1 MNIKN
6 NQRIRSIKQF
16 KKDIEKPLNEKTL
29 LCIEIISDIDI
40 SKYNQLEYRSIVN
53 EIYNEVFKDQEKYLN
68 SQNIGS
74 STFNFE

>member
-29 LCIEIISDIDI
+29 LCIQIISDIDI

-53 EIYNEVFKDQEKYLN
+53 EIYNQVFKDQEKYLN

>member
-29 LCIEIISDIDI
+29 LCIQIISDIDI

-53 EIYNEVFKDQEKYLN
+53 EIYNQVFNK
-68 SQNIGS
+68 G
-74 STFNFE
+74 

>member
-16 KKDIEKPLNEKTL
+16 KRDIEKPLNEKTL

>member
-16 KKDIEKPLNEKTL
+16 KRDIEKPLNEKTL
-29 LCIEIISDIDI
+29 LCIQIISDIDI

-53 EIYNEVFKDQEKYLN
+53 EIYNQVFKDQEKYLN

-74 STFNFE
+74 STFNF

>member
-16 KKDIEKPLNEKTL
+16 KKDIEKPLKEKTL

-40 SKYNQLEYRSIVN
+40 SKYNQLQYRSIVN
-53 EIYNEVFKDQEKYLN
+53 EIYNQVFNK
-68 SQNIGS
+68 G
-74 STFNFE
+74 

>member
-40 SKYNQLEYRSIVN
+40 SKYNQLQYRSIVN
-53 EIYNEVFKDQEKYLN
+53 EIYNQVFNK
-68 SQNIGS
+68 G
-74 STFNFE
+74 

>member
-29 LCIEIISDIDI
+29 LCIQIISDIDI

>member
-16 KKDIEKPLNEKTL
+16 KKDIEKPLFDK
-29 LCIEIISDIDI
+29 IELTINLITEIDI

-53 EIYNEVFKDQEKYLN
+53 EIYNQVFKDQEKYLN

-74 STFNFE
+74 STFNF

>member
-16 KKDIEKPLNEKTL
+16 KRDIEKPLNEKTL

-40 SKYNQLEYRSIVN
+40 SKYNQKEYVLIIKMIYK
-53 EIYNEVFKDQEKYLN
+53 EI
-68 SQNIGS
+68 
-74 STFNFE
+74 FNKNFDTLK